1 MSKKNVLIS
10 IMDTAI
16 DHTVSKNDVNSV
28 YFSKENIAALQQ
40 GIRYSVFRESQ
51 RVISKQNETELMV
64 IMRSIYLQYAKN
76 LPNNILAQIREL
88 NARVLDYVV
97 PKITV
102 ELNQYDT
109 YIRDA
114 SGLPVPMDRGQNT
127 SVTGTKFLRQ
137 GDF

>member
-1 MSKKNVLIS
+1 
-10 IMDTAI
+10 MDTAI

-51 RVISKQNETELMV
+51 KVISKQNETELMV

-76 LPNNILAQIREL
+76 LPDNILSQIREL
-88 NARVLDYVV
+88 NGRVLDYVV

>member
-1 MSKKNVLIS
+1 
-10 IMDTAI
+10 MDTAI
-16 DHTVSKNDVNSV
+16 EHTVSKNDVNSV

-51 RVISKQNETELMV
+51 QVISKQNETELMV

-76 LPNNILAQIREL
+76 LPDNILSQIREL
-88 NARVLDYVV
+88 NGRVLDYVV

-102 ELNQYDT
+102 ELNQYNT